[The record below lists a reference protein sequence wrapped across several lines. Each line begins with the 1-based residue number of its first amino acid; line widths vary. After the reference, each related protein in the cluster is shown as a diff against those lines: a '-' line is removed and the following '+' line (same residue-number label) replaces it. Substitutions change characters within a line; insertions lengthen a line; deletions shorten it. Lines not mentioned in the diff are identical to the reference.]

1 MAETRNFVGKHLRY
15 PDLTGKR
22 LVEAG
27 RRTKNDLS
35 TSRPNAPLVTV
46 ITVCWNAGAT
56 IEQAV
61 KSVLGQ
67 SYDNIEY
74 LVLDGASTDS
84 TLDILARDQDQID
97 YLLSEPD
104 DGIYPA
110 MNKGLELARGDF
122 ILFLNADDWYTPRCV
137 EKLVDAYRTADVDF
151 VSARANYM
159 REDGSF
165 IRVQP
170 RAPFDAGVDF
180 RMPLRHETMLVPADL
195 YEREGGYDTSY
206 QIIADRVK
214 TASLYWKG
222 YSHFELQDPLLNF
235 RMSGVSSTRIDK
247 LHAERRRVLVERYPG
262 MADDAIDALMALES
276 LTPQI
281 LCDIA
286 REYKSGAFRSAAL
299 AYAKSL
305 EAVGQRGWSPINPAA
320 FDRGAAPARVLSRAD
335 PAPAPEGPAPRVSVI
350 LPVYNAQHTLGECFD
365 AILGQTLQDFEI
377 IVLNDQSPDD
387 SQSVIDTY
395 AAREQRIR
403 AMKNAVNLG
412 LGSTRNRGIAAAR
425 GDYIFH
431 IDPDDTLPKTALET
445 LVIHA
450 DRYGSDMTRGAFRHE
465 QLLFGQE
472 SKAVRKGMVEPGA
485 PHIVNT
491 TVSETPEFLRST
503 EGHWSYLYRRDFATR
518 VFYPEDLKMGQDSIF
533 LVQAL
538 AAARSISVIDAEV
551 YTYRAN
557 AQSAMNTYT
566 VRKVMDEVE
575 WRRRA
580 WHALNAA
587 GHREQGNH
595 LLFDYWNVP
604 FFDAL
609 EKICSPE
616 EYRGFWAALEEAFAE
631 AGNADAA
638 RGKNPKFREIIQT
651 GLRRQADA
659 IAAEKAAEAK
669 AADTGEALRIEILST
684 SDTGGAGIAARRLL
698 ELLRASGH
706 DARLAC
712 VFPGSGHPK
721 SYRAPLIPEAAATL
735 PNDAGLRDVWR
746 KHGVLTPDDLP
757 GLKAR
762 EMFSKT
768 GSVVPLAEM
777 NSSLKE
783 ADVVH
788 LHWISGML
796 DFEALP
802 EILGDKPVVWTLH
815 DMNAFTGGCHYAEGC
830 DGYRNACQ
838 NCPLLDGDPLAH
850 EQWKTKRDAI
860 SRLKNLQIVC
870 PSAWLA
876 DCARKSSIFEGR
888 EVHVVP
894 NYIPVD
900 QFTPINKL
908 LARRELG
915 LPLDAKL
922 VAFGADSLSNRRK
935 GGDILVEAMKVLAGR
950 GLATG
955 VEGVFFGADRLDLP
969 LPVHNVGY
977 IDDPRKLS
985 LVYAAADVFA
995 FPSREDNAP
1004 QTVPE
1009 ALLSGTPVV
1018 AFPVGNVPN
1027 LVRHLKTGFVARY
1040 EDAEHF
1046 AEGLAWALKRETDDA
1061 ENALMRGIA
1070 AHVDTRR
1077 AHDPDITLTGHVAL
1091 YRAMTEG
1098 PLSGT
1103 NSGTEPGQSEQA
1115 VAN

>member
-1 MAETRNFVGKHLRY
+1 MAETRKFVGKHLRY

-22 LVEAG
+22 LVESG
-27 RRTKNDLS
+27 RRMKDTRQSSSPD
-35 TSRPNAPLVTV
+35 APLVTV
-46 ITVCWNAGAT
+46 ITVCWNAADT

-67 SYDNIEY
+67 SYGNTEY
-74 LVLDGASTDS
+74 LVIDGASTDD
-84 TLDILARDQDQID
+84 TLDILSRYKDQID
-97 YLLSEPD
+97 YILSEPD
-104 DGIYPA
+104 GGIYPA

-122 ILFLNADDWYTPRCV
+122 ILYLNADDWYTPRCV

-151 VSARANYM
+151 VSSRANYM

-180 RMPLRHETMLVPADL
+180 RMPLRHETMLVPADI

-235 RMSGVSSTRIDK
+235 RMSGVSSTHIDK
-247 LHAERRRVLVERYPG
+247 LHGERRRVLVERYPG
-262 MADDAIDALMALES
+262 MADDDIDALMALES
-276 LTPQI
+276 LTPQR

-286 REYKSGAFRSAAL
+286 RNYRSGAFRAAAL
-299 AYAKSL
+299 AYAQSL
-305 EAVGQRGWSPINPAA
+305 EAVGQKGWSPINPAA
-320 FDRGAAPARVLSRAD
+320 FDRGAPETVVLSRPD
-335 PAPAPEGPAPRVSVI
+335 PDTTPDGPAPRVSVI
-350 LPVYNAQHTLGECFD
+350 LPVYNAQDTLGECFD

-387 SQSVIDTY
+387 SQSVIDAY
-395 AAREQRIR
+395 AAREPRIR

-431 IDPDDTLPKTALET
+431 IDPDDTLPENALET
-445 LVIHA
+445 LVAHA

-465 QLLFGQE
+465 QLLLGQE
-472 SKAVRKGMVEPGA
+472 SRAVRKGMVEPGA

-491 TVSETPEFLRST
+491 TIAETPDFLRST

-580 WHALNAA
+580 WHALDAA
-587 GHREQGNH
+587 GHRERGDH

-604 FFDAL
+604 FFEAL
-609 EKICSPE
+609 DKICSPE
-616 EYRGFWAALEEAFAE
+616 EYRGFWTALGEAFAE
-631 AGNADAA
+631 AENADAT

-651 GLRRQADA
+651 GLRREAEA
-659 IAAEKAAEAK
+659 IAAEEAEA
-669 AADTGEALRIEILST
+669 DRNRLSVEILST
-684 SDTGGAGIAARRLL
+684 FDSGGAGIAARRLMEVL
-698 ELLRASGH
+698 GRAGH
-706 DARLAC
+706 DARMAC
-712 VFPGSGHPK
+712 VFKRSDNPAAR
-721 SYRAPLIPEAAATL
+721 RATLTPEAEAVAT
-735 PNDAGLRDVWR
+735 DADALHKAWNGQA
-746 KHGVLTPDDLP
+746 VLTHAQRPELC
-757 GLKAR
+757 AR
-762 EMFSKT
+762 EMFSKP
-768 GSVVPLAEM
+768 GSVVPLAQWRAAIDA
-777 NSSLKE
+777 
-783 ADVVH
+783 ADVVN

-796 DFEALP
+796 DYPALP

-815 DMNAFTGGCHYAEGC
+815 DMNAFTGGCHYSEGC
-830 DGYRNACQ
+830 EGYRSTCQ
-838 NCPLLDGDPLAH
+838 KCPLLKGGDLAH
-850 EQWKTKRDAI
+850 EYWTLKHNAI
-860 SRLKNLQIVC
+860 SKLRNLHIVC
-870 PSAWLA
+870 PSQWLA
-876 DCARKSSIFEGR
+876 NCAAQSSILRGR
-888 EVHVVP
+888 PVHVIP
-894 NYIPVD
+894 NPIPVEH
-900 QFTPINKL
+900 FRPTNKL
-908 LARRELG
+908 VARRKLG
-915 LPLDAKL
+915 IPLDARL
-922 VAFGADSLSNRRK
+922 IAFGADSLSNRRK
-935 GGDILVEAMKVLAGR
+935 GGDILVESLSKLGSFHSADNVQ
-950 GLATG
+950 GL
-955 VEGVFFGADRLDLP
+955 FFGAGQLDLDIRT
-969 LPVHNVGY
+969 HNMGY
-977 IDDPRKLS
+977 ISDPAKLS

-1018 AFPVGNVPN
+1018 GFPIGNVPE
-1027 LVRHLKTGFVARY
+1027 LVAHRETGFLAAYENTTEFAR
-1040 EDAEHF
+1040 
-1046 AEGLAWALKRETDDA
+1046 GLAWALQDA
-1061 ENALMRGIA
+1061 GTPQALSRSMQAHLA
-1070 AHVDTRR
+1070 AR
-1077 AHDPDITLTGHVAL
+1077 AYHDPALTLDQYTALFRDIREVPVTDAKVAGVG
-1091 YRAMTEG
+1091 A
-1098 PLSGT
+1098 
-1103 NSGTEPGQSEQA
+1103 
-1115 VAN
+1115 